1 MSKLLR
7 WPLVLLVALAMAL
20 VWSAPAS
27 ADPPTAEDCVATPTL
42 EGCPQPDD
50 PALLDGDSASDPTS
64 GDGGTDDDGTG
75 DSGVG
80 DAGAGPGDTGTGD
93 ADSDGTDSDEGESVP
108 AFRGY
113 GTGGTGGAEGAEGTD
128 DPSALVEEV
137 PPLLP
142 EPAPICAE
150 FPQFPGCPDAP
161 PAPGEPLTCDQLAE
175 LLALPEC
182 PESFTC
188 EDLAQLFGLDGCPE
202 GGEPPTCED
211 LAALFGLEGCP
222 DGPPASCEE
231 FAALFGVEDCEQ
243 IPCLDTSQL
252 PDEAREGLAP
262 LLEGLEQI
270 GIEACPPQPVTGGG
284 NDGGGSPPPGEQ
296 PEQQPVHYENC
307 DDARAKGKAPVH
319 STDAGYRSDLDSDHD
334 GIGCEETVT
343 YAAPVQSAG
352 TLAYTGIDLEL
363 WLRAGAILLSS
374 GTLLLLAGRRRA

>member
-1 MSKLLR
+1 MSTLLR
-7 WPLVLLVALAMAL
+7 LPLVLLVALAMAL
-20 VWSAPAS
+20 AWSVPAS
-27 ADPPTAEDCVATPTL
+27 AEAPTPEDCVATPTL

-50 PALLDGDSASDPTS
+50 LSLLDGDPTP
-64 GDGGTDDDGTG
+64 GDDQAGDDGTG
-75 DSGVG
+75 DSGGG
-80 DAGAGPGDTGTGD
+80 DAGTDAGRDDT
-93 ADSDGTDSDEGESVP
+93 ASDEGAAVP

-113 GTGGTGGAEGAEGTD
+113 STEEGID
-128 DPSALVEEV
+128 DQSALVEEV

-150 FPQFPGCPDAP
+150 FPQVPGCPDAP
-161 PAPGEPLTCDQLAE
+161 PAPSEPLTCDQLAE
-175 LLALPEC
+175 LLDLPEC

-188 EDLAQLFGLDGCPE
+188 EDLAELFGLDGCPE
-202 GGEPPTCED
+202 GGGPPTCED

-243 IPCLDTSQL
+243 IPCLDTSHL
-252 PDEAREGLAP
+252 PDEAKEGLAP

-270 GIEACPPQPVTGGG
+270 GIEACPPAPVTGGG
-284 NDGGGSPPPGEQ
+284 NDGGGNPPPGQQ
-296 PEQQPVHYENC
+296 PGQQPVHYENC

-352 TLAYTGIDLEL
+352 KLAYTGIDLEL